1 MASRQLKQQEDTY
14 FKILQI
20 LNKQPD
26 ITQREL
32 AEKLGFSVSGMHYCL
47 KALIGKGLVKMQ
59 NFSKSNKK
67 LGYLYILTPKGVS
80 EKAALTTNFLKRRM
94 QEYESL
100 QKEIQSMKIEM
111 KAAGFKSDFLEN
123 KSRNDS

>member
-1 MASRQLKQQEDTY
+1 MASRKSKQQEDTY

-32 AEKLGFSVSGMHYCL
+32 AEKIGFSVSGMHYCL
-47 KALIGKGLVKMQ
+47 KALIEKGLVKMQ

-67 LGYLYILTPKGVS
+67 LGYMYLLTPKGVS
-80 EKAALTTNFLKRRM
+80 EKAALTTNFLRRRM

-100 QKEIQSMKIEM
+100 QEEIQSMMIEM
-111 KAAGFKSDFLEN
+111 KAAGFNSDFLEN